1 MIEWFKA
8 TREAVGPEID
18 LLHDAALCYY
28 SFEEAFRIGRVLDGL
43 AFGWFEEPLADRD
56 QIGLQRLRT
65 ELDIPIVALE
75 SLMHDIDLSAVWL
88 ISGATDSLRV
98 NARHDIT
105 SLLKLAYLAELHG
118 ARVEMNDPSGLFGLV
133 HAHLMCAITNISPTA
148 HVISSVKRL
157 GCSIRLCL
165 KRDTL
170 FHPVPPVGGLHGIGR
185 ILKRGVWLNFS
196 ICQRMYDLPP
206 CGPITL

>member
-28 SFEEAFRIGRVLDGL
+28 SFEEALRVGRVLDEL

-98 NARHDIT
+98 NARYDIT

-118 ARVEMNDPSGLFGLV
+118 ARVEMNGPSGLFGLV
-133 HAHLMCAITNISPTA
+133 HAHLMCAISNT
-148 HVISSVKRL
+148 SSYEYFSN
-157 GCSIRLCL
+157 GS
-165 KRDTL
+165 RDIIGQEIGL
-170 FHPVPPVGGLHGIGR
+170 LNPPVPEEGYV
-185 ILKRGVWLNFS
+185 V
-196 ICQRMYDLPP
+196 PP
-206 CGPITL
+206 STPGWRAAWDWSYFEKKCVAEL